1 MNPGDLTTGARGFL
15 AINLGPLNLSPLST
29 IAPARDIAVDPSASR
44 PGHLRSGDLDEAAG
58 AADRGAMRFAC
69 AIRDLFVAGKW

>member
-29 IAPARDIAVDPSASR
+29 SAPARDIAVDPSASR
-44 PGHLRSGDLDEAAG
+44 PGDLDEAAG